1 MYSITL
7 QKNQIK
13 YKKNN
18 NSNYHKNVL
27 KNYILI
33 WCIRKDRNKL
43 INWGLIILE
52 ITKIFDRRVEI
63 GLCSF
68 SFI

>member
-43 INWGLIILE
+43 IN
-52 ITKIFDRRVEI
+52 
-63 GLCSF
+63 
-68 SFI
+68 